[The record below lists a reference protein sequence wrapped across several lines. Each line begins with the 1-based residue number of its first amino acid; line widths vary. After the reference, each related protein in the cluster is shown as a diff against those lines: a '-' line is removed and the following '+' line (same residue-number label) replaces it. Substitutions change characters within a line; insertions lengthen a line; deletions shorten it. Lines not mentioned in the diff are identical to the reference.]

1 MTARMPGISIRDT
14 GSDRVFNLVNYAI
27 LALFLLVILYPL
39 VFIVSSSISDPAA
52 VTSGQV
58 WLWPVDPTLIAYSR
72 ILREP
77 ALING
82 FLNSLFYTVAGT
94 AINVV
99 LTILASYPLSR
110 KDLPGRGVILFLF
123 FFTTLFNGGLIPTY
137 IVVRELGL
145 LNTRWA
151 MILPPAIAVWN
162 LIITRTYF
170 QTTIPDELLEAA
182 QLDGCGDFRFL
193 WDVVRPLSGP
203 IIAVNALFYAVA
215 HWNGYF
221 DALIYL
227 TDPDL
232 YPLQLVL
239 RSILVQNET
248 NLHMTGDIQT
258 QLMRENL
265 ADLLKYALIVV
276 SSIPLLIAYPFV
288 QKHFVKGALI
298 GSLKR

>member
-1 MTARMPGISIRDT
+1 MATSEAGSRIRET
-14 GSDRVFNLVNYAI
+14 GGDRVFNVANYAV
-27 LALFLLVILYPL
+27 LSLFLLVILYPL
-39 VFIVSSSISDPAA
+39 IFIVSSSISDPAA

-58 WLWPVDPTLIAYSR
+58 WLWPVNPTLIAYSR

-77 ALING
+77 ALIQG
-82 FLNSLFYTVAGT
+82 FLNSLFYTGVGT

-99 LTILASYPLSR
+99 LTILAGYPLSR
-110 KDLPGRGVILFLF
+110 KDLPWRGVILFLF

-137 IVVRELGL
+137 IVVGELGL

-151 MILPPAIAVWN
+151 MILPSAVAVWN
-162 LIITRTYF
+162 VIITRTYF
-170 QTTIPDELLEAA
+170 QTTLPDELLEAA
-182 QLDGCGDFRFL
+182 QLDGCSDFRFL
-193 WDVVRPLSGP
+193 WDVVLPLSGP
-203 IIAVNALFYAVA
+203 IVAVNALFYAVA

-227 TDPDL
+227 TNPDL

-239 RSILVQNET
+239 RSILVQNQT

-276 SSIPLLIAYPFV
+276 SSIPLLLVYPFV
-288 QKHFVKGALI
+288 QRHFVKGALI

>member
-1 MTARMPGISIRDT
+1 MHSSG
-14 GSDRVFNLVNYAI
+14 GDRAFNAVNYV
-27 LALFLLVILYPL
+27 LLTLFLLVILYPL
-39 VFIVSSSISDPAA
+39 IFIVSSSLSDPGA
-52 VTSGQV
+52 VTSGRV
-58 WLWPVDPTLIAYSR
+58 WLWPVDPTLVAYAR
-72 ILREP
+72 IFRDP

-82 FLNSLFYTVAGT
+82 FLNSVFYTVVGT
-94 AINVV
+94 ALNVV
-99 LTILASYPLSR
+99 LTILAAYPLSR
-110 KDLPGRGVILFLF
+110 RDLPGRGIILFLF
-123 FFTTLFNGGLIPTY
+123 LFTTLFSGGLIPTY
-137 IVVRELGL
+137 IVVSELGL
-145 LNTRWA
+145 INTRWA
-151 MILPPAIAVWN
+151 MILPPALAVWN

-170 QTTIPDELLEAA
+170 QTTLPDELLEAA
-182 QLDGCGDFRFL
+182 QLDGCSDFRYL

-203 IIAVNALFYAVA
+203 IIAVNALFYAVG

-221 DALIYL
+221 SALIYL

-248 NLHMTGDIQT
+248 NLRMTGDIQT

-276 SSIPLLIAYPFV
+276 SSIPLLIAFPFV
-288 QKHFVKGALI
+288 QRHFVKGALI

>member
-1 MTARMPGISIRDT
+1 MAGTTIRDS
-14 GSDRVFNLVNYAI
+14 GGDRVFNAVNYVI
-27 LALFLLVILYPL
+27 LTLFLIVILYPL
-39 VFIVSSSISDPAA
+39 IYIVSSSISDPDA

-58 WLWPVDPTLIAYSR
+58 WLWPVEPTLIAYAR
-72 ILREP
+72 IFREP

-82 FLNSLFYTVAGT
+82 FLNSIFYTVVGT

-99 LTILASYPLSR
+99 LTILAGYPLSR

-123 FFTTLFNGGLIPTY
+123 LFTTLFNGGLIPTY
-137 IVVRELGL
+137 IVVGELGL

-151 MILPPAIAVWN
+151 LILPPALAVWN
-162 LIITRTYF
+162 VIITRTYF
-170 QTTIPDELLEAA
+170 QVTIPDELLEAA
-182 QLDGCGDFRFL
+182 QLDGCSDFRFL

-248 NLHMTGDIQT
+248 NLRMTGDIET

-276 SSIPLLIAYPFV
+276 SSLPLLVAYPFV

>member
-1 MTARMPGISIRDT
+1 MAAGTTSAIRDSR
-14 GSDRVFNLVNYAI
+14 GDRLFHALIYGG
-27 LALFLLVILYPL
+27 LTLFLIVILYPL
-39 VFIVSSSISDPAA
+39 IFIVSSSFSDPAA
-52 VTSGQV
+52 VTSGSV
-58 WLWPVDPTLIAYSR
+58 WLWPVNPTTIAYER
-72 ILREP
+72 ILRDP
-77 ALING
+77 ALIQG
-82 FLNSLFYTVAGT
+82 FLNSLFYTGVGT
-94 AINVV
+94 AVNVV
-99 LTILASYPLSR
+99 LTILAAYPLSR

-123 FFTTLFNGGLIPTY
+123 LFTTLFNGGLIPTY
-137 IVVRELGL
+137 IVVGELGL

-162 LIITRTYF
+162 VIITRTYF
-170 QTTIPDELLEAA
+170 QVTIPSELLEAA
-182 QLDGCGDFRFL
+182 QLDGCSDFRFL

-203 IIAVNALFYAVA
+203 IIAVNALFYAVG

-248 NLHMTGDIQT
+248 NLRMTGDIQT
-258 QLMRENL
+258 SLLRENL

-276 SSIPLLIAYPFV
+276 SSVPLLIAFPFV

>member
-1 MTARMPGISIRDT
+1 MASTTIRDT
-14 GSDRVFNLVNYAI
+14 GGDRFFNAVTYGI

-39 VFIVSSSISDPAA
+39 IYIVSSSISDPDA

-58 WLWPVDPTLIAYSR
+58 WLWPVEPTLVAYQR
-72 ILREP
+72 IFREP

-82 FLNSLFYTVAGT
+82 FLNSIFYTVVGT

-99 LTILASYPLSR
+99 LTILAGYPLSR

-123 FFTTLFNGGLIPTY
+123 LFTTLFNGGLIPTY
-137 IVVRELGL
+137 IVVGELGL

-151 MILPPAIAVWN
+151 LILPSAIAVWN
-162 LIITRTYF
+162 VIITRTYF
-170 QTTIPDELLEAA
+170 QVTIPDELLEAA
-182 QLDGCGDFRFL
+182 QLDGCSDFRFL

-248 NLHMTGDIQT
+248 NLRMTGDIQT

-276 SSIPLLIAYPFV
+276 ASIPLLVAYPFV

>member
-1 MTARMPGISIRDT
+1 MTARLPAIRIRDT
-14 GSDRVFNLVNYAI
+14 GGDRVFNLVNYAI
-27 LALFLLVILYPL
+27 LVFFLLVVLYPL

-99 LTILASYPLSR
+99 LTILAAYPLSR
-110 KDLPGRGVILFLF
+110 KDLPGRGAILFLF

-151 MILPPAIAVWN
+151 MILPPALAVWN

-182 QLDGCGDFRFL
+182 QLDGCSDFRFL

-203 IIAVNALFYAVA
+203 IIAVNALFYAVS

>member
-1 MTARMPGISIRDT
+1 MAAGTTSAIRDSR
-14 GSDRVFNLVNYAI
+14 GDRLFHALIYGG
-27 LALFLLVILYPL
+27 LTLFLIVILYPL
-39 VFIVSSSISDPAA
+39 IFIVSSSFSDPAA
-52 VTSGQV
+52 VTSGSV
-58 WLWPVDPTLIAYSR
+58 WLWPVNPTTIAYER
-72 ILREP
+72 ILRDP
-77 ALING
+77 ALIQG
-82 FLNSLFYTVAGT
+82 FLNSLFYTGVGT
-94 AINVV
+94 AVNVV
-99 LTILASYPLSR
+99 LTILAAYPLSR

-123 FFTTLFNGGLIPTY
+123 LFTTLFNGGLIPTY
-137 IVVRELGL
+137 IVVGELGL

-162 LIITRTYF
+162 VITTRTYF
-170 QTTIPDELLEAA
+170 QVTIPSELLEAA
-182 QLDGCGDFRFL
+182 QLDGCSDFRFL

-203 IIAVNALFYAVA
+203 IIAVNALFYAVG

-248 NLHMTGDIQT
+248 NLRMTGDIQT
-258 QLMRENL
+258 SLLRENL

-276 SSIPLLIAYPFV
+276 SSVPLLIAFPFV